1 MSVYVEA
8 RRELGI
14 TGELEKQVLLWLC
27 ARVPARI
34 GPDHLTLLGAA
45 ALVAGGVAY
54 ALTPRD
60 LRWLHAVNLSL
71 LLNWL
76 GDSLDG
82 TLARF
87 RRTPRPRYGFY
98 VDHFVDA
105 VGATTLLGG
114 LALSGLA
121 HPAVAAALLVAYLLM
136 SVEIALCAHVTGT
149 FRITRGPIGGTELRL
164 LLIAANLAA
173 SVWPRLSVLGHT
185 AGLFDVIAGPAAVA
199 IAGLAL
205 ASAAVTA
212 RTLDA
217 EDRARLAQRG

>member
-14 TGELEKQVLLWLC
+14 TADLEKRALSWLA
-27 ARVPARI
+27 ARVPSGV
-34 GPDHLTLLGAA
+34 GPDHFTLLGVA

-60 LRWLHAVNLSL
+60 LRWRHGVNLGL

-76 GDSLDG
+76 GDSMDG

-105 VGATTLLGG
+105 LGATALLVG

-149 FRITRGPIGGTELRL
+149 FRITRGPIGGTALRL

-173 SVWPRLSVLGHT
+173 SAWPRLSVLGHT
-185 AGLFDVIAGPAAVA
+185 AGFFDLIAGPAAVA

-205 ASAAVTA
+205 ASAAATA